1 MEMTVTILS
10 YTHLLFV
17 YNQVLFVSMYNFTYI
32 STCICLVTTMF
43 ACYQD
48 LRYESSF

>member
-17 YNQVLFVSMYNFTYI
+17 YSQVLFVSMYNFTYRL
-32 STCICLVTTMF
+32 TCICLVTKMF
-43 ACYQD
+43 TVT
-48 LRYESSF
+48 LMLSRPTL